1 MSLKFKQPIVII
13 IITLFSL
20 LSIQAQKGFD
30 LSSVNYTEM
39 TNEQL
44 QLLFQ
49 EASSKG
55 YNYNDILKAAEAQGL
70 SAEEIAK
77 LDKRF
82 NSVNTSRASKNT
94 NVPDQESR
102 LRNTNQG
109 SQLGNLNNEGLEYP
123 KMKSDLFGFDVFKG
137 NSLLT
142 FQSNLNIP
150 TPVGYIL
157 GSGDKLFIDIY
168 GQSEAYYQLE
178 ISPEGTIILENFG
191 PIHLSGLTVKNATKR
206 IENRLS
212 KVYLGINGDKKKHIC
227 QCFCWKI
234 TNH

>member
-30 LSSVNYTEM
+30 LSTVNYTEM
-39 TNEQL
+39 TNDQL

-55 YNYNDILKAAEAQGL
+55 YNYNDILKAAESQGL

-123 KMKSDLFGFDVFKG
+123 KIKSNLFGFDVFKG
-137 NSLLT
+137 SMNQTLYSCDL
-142 FQSNLNIP
+142 
-150 TPVGYIL
+150 
-157 GSGDKLFIDIY
+157 
-168 GQSEAYYQLE
+168 
-178 ISPEGTIILENFG
+178 
-191 PIHLSGLTVKNATKR
+191 
-206 IENRLS
+206 
-212 KVYLGINGDKKKHIC
+212 
-227 QCFCWKI
+227 
-234 TNH
+234 